1 MGRRS
6 ATKHGNQH
14 EVTAGYFDPL
24 RSARYLLLT
33 TFREDSIPVSTHVH
47 AVIEGDRAYLR
58 VWHQSGTAERLRHT
72 DEVQVTACPLP
83 GLTAGPPLD
92 AIARLLSGAEAS
104 RAARKLA
111 RKYPLYQRLLVPSLR
126 RTRRW
131 QLAHYELL
139 SYEAAVSDQD
149 LTPTAASTY
158 AGPGSRSGTA
168 AMPPR
173 HERASASPGGTSGK
187 VPKNERSSSR
197 VWL

>member
-47 AVIEGDRAYLR
+47 GLVEGDRAYFR
-58 VWHQSGTAERLRHT
+58 TWHQSGAARRLRHT
-72 DEVQVTACPLP
+72 DDVQVTACSMP
-83 GLTAGPPLD
+83 GLTVGAPLD
-92 AIARLLSGAEAS
+92 AVARLLSGAEADS
-104 RAARKLA
+104 VAGKLA
-111 RKYPLYQRLLVPSLR
+111 RKYPLHQRFLVPLLHR
-126 RTRRW
+126 IRRW

-187 VPKNERSSSR
+187 GPKNERSSSR